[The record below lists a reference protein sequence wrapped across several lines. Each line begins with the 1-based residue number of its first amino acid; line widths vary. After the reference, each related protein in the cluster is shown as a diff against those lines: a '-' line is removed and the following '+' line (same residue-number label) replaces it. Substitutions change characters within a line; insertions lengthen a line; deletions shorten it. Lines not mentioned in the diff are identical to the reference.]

1 MNDPDFLESG
11 PSREFHTTREIE
23 DIPPV
28 HRPPLR
34 GISRRIPEDSTVRRK
49 LVDKE
54 ERIIAS
60 SVANENENPRG
71 RKINSRDWL
80 PSSGPDKGEA
90 WRTVPERRK
99 KKRRKKGKGI
109 SSQKRV
115 W

>member
-49 LVDKE
+49 LMDKKG
-54 ERIIAS
+54 RIIAS
-60 SVANENENPRG
+60 SVANENEDPRG
-71 RKINSRDWL
+71 QKINSGDWL
-80 PSSGPDKGEA
+80 SSSGSDKGEA

-99 KKRRKKGKGI
+99 KKRRRKG
-109 SSQKRV
+109 SALKRV